1 MILNFAQEL
10 NNANQNHAIVQN
22 PYKANQD
29 DQFSWPDADEDKT
42 TRQEAIGAISK

>member
-10 NNANQNHAIVQN
+10 NQANHNPLQN
-22 PYKANQD
+22 PYNADQD